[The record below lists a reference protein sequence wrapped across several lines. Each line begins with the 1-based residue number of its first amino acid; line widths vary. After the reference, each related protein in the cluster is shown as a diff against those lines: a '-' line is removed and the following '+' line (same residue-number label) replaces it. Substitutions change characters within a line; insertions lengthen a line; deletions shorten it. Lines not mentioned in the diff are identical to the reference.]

1 MSVKQQVQNVAEMN
15 YEALIELAIILGQ
28 FNDYD
33 EAVQL
38 ITAKAKALLKAD
50 SARIMMVN
58 PRTRQTVKTIFT
70 QSKDADETQQHF
82 LHTNLSGWVLKNKRV
97 FLSTHLQSD
106 QRFEKKLFSQ
116 ITFTSALCIP
126 IKTEGILFG
135 TLLVSRTADK
145 SSFEEKDL
153 AYFEYFAAIVAPFLH
168 NVQKMQAYF
177 TAKIPDNNLLKKYH
191 ALGLLG
197 KSKKFIELLKSIE
210 AAAQCDVRV
219 LLEGQSGTGKEL
231 IVKAIH
237 KLSHREDKKFIAIDC
252 GAIAANLIE
261 SELFGHVKG
270 AFTGAN
276 TNRKGLLEEADGG
289 TLFMDEI
296 SNLPL
301 EMQAKLLRMLQE
313 GEIRPLGSNITKP
326 VNVRIITASSTP
338 LEKLVHEHTFREDLF
353 YRLHV
358 FPIEVPSLNDRQE
371 DIPLLVEHFVKQFA
385 AEQHKQA
392 EQFDEELIDFFRQR
406 QWSGNIREMENLVER
421 LVTLTPAATKI
432 ISSSNLPSNYKEEW
446 LKIKKSTLNTGE
458 LRSLNE
464 SLENL
469 ERQLI
474 SEALSSFNWNQSQ
487 AARALH
493 ISEQTIRYKMSKLEI
508 SKH

>member
-1 MSVKQQVQNVAEMN
+1 MDTTQTVRGIGELN

-33 EAVQL
+33 ETVRL
-38 ITAKAKALLKAD
+38 IITKAKALLKAD

-70 QSKDADETQQHF
+70 QSKDADKTQQHF

-116 ITFTSALCIP
+116 ISYQSAICIP

-135 TLLVSRTADK
+135 TILVSRTADK
-145 SSFEEKDL
+145 VSFDEKDL

-168 NVQKMQAYF
+168 NVQKMQSYF
-177 TAKIPDNNLLKKYH
+177 TTKIPDSNLIKKYQ

-210 AAAQCDVRV
+210 AAARCDVRV
-219 LLEGQSGTGKEL
+219 LLEGPSGSGKER

-237 KLSHREDKKFIAIDC
+237 KSSQRSDKPFIAIDC

-270 AFTGAN
+270 AFTGAQ
-276 TNRKGLLEEADGG
+276 TNRKGLIEEAEGG

-371 DIPLLVEHFVKQFA
+371 DIPLLVEHFVIQFA
-385 AEQHKQA
+385 AGQHKQA

-406 QWSGNIREMENLVER
+406 HWSGNIRELENLVER
-421 LVTLTPAATKI
+421 LVTLAPAATKI
-432 ISSSNLPSNYKEEW
+432 ISSGNLPAAYKEEW
-446 LKIKKSTLNTGE
+446 LKINESTHTSGAIG
-458 LRSLNE
+458 SLNE

-474 SEALSSFNWNQSQ
+474 LEALTQFDWNQSQ